1 MKAGKLSGIFFWEY
15 FPFRPFLEFESFSG
29 SGDDHGADG
38 GAWIRPSGRKQVIK
52 RNTLFKVNWL
62 WVREIEI
69 PQLFPEKLVPGT

>member
-1 MKAGKLSGIFFWEY
+1 MAFSFGNILLSDPWSLKVFCG
-15 FPFRPFLEFESFSG
+15 P
-29 SGDDHGADG
+29 GDDHGADG

-69 PQLFPEKLVPGT
+69 PQLFPKKLVPGT